1 MAVTITDYDTD
12 DDAQVDGAFAVL
24 SAATL
29 HDQPDLPWRTREQYG
44 REARLRNEAVHTHRR
59 LAWIDGEIVGVGGI
73 NLPMRD
79 NLHLADVMIK
89 VRPDMRRRGA
99 GRALCDALANIG
111 RERGRRVLLSATQ
124 SAVAGGV
131 PRPGDGGGFAAAVG
145 AQDGLRSVHLR
156 LGLADADLSARPTAA
171 GFSPISWT
179 GPVPDD
185 LIDGVA
191 ELASLVVLDKPTGGL
206 DVEPPTPDPAVYR
219 ENERA
224 EAAAGYRAYGV
235 AARHDA
241 SGMLAGYTR
250 MVVPPNQVI
259 AHQLGTFVR
268 REFRG
273 HRLGF
278 LVKIENL
285 IQVRR
290 TEPDLRYIHTQ
301 NANDNAYMVAIN
313 DALGFRPYYA
323 DVTWQL
329 NV

>member
-1 MAVTITDYDTD
+1 MTVTITEYDTD
-12 DDAQVDGAFAVL
+12 DDTQVTDVFAVL
-24 SAATL
+24 SAVAV
-29 HDQPDLPWRTREQYG
+29 HDQPDVPWRSREQYV
-44 REARLRNEAVHTHRR
+44 REVRQRSESVHAHRL
-59 LAWIDGEIVGVGGI
+59 LAWIDGEIAGVGGMH
-73 NLPMRD
+73 LPMRD

-89 VRPDMRRRGA
+89 VWPDMRRRGA
-99 GRALCDALANIG
+99 GRALCEALATIA

-124 SAVAGGV
+124 SAVPGGV
-131 PRPGDGGGFAAAVG
+131 ARPGDGAAFAAAVG
-145 AQDGLRSVHLR
+145 AEEGLRSVHLR
-156 LGLADADLSARPTAA
+156 LVLANADLTARPDAT
-171 GFSPISWT
+171 GFSAIAWT
-179 GPVPDD
+179 GAVPDE

-191 ELASLVVLDKPTGGL
+191 ELASLVVLDKPTGDL

-224 EAAAGYRAYGV
+224 EAATGHRAYGV

-241 SGMLAGYTR
+241 SGVLAGYTR
-250 MVVPPNQVI
+250 LMVPPDRTV

-285 IQVRR
+285 IRVRQ
-290 TEPDLRYIHTQ
+290 TEPDVRYIYTQ

-313 DALGFRPYYA
+313 DTLGFRPYYA

-329 NV
+329 TL